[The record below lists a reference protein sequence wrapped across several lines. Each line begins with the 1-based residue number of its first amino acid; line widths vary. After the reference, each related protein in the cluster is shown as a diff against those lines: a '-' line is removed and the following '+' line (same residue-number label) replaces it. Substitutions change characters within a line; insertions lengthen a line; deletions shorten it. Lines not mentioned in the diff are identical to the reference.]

1 MKMLDTGDVSD
12 HPYLTQFQTFFDAI
26 DAGKDMALTNDV
38 FYQVIKLVGN
48 YGEIYERTLGPNTK
62 FNVPRGLNQPYTK
75 GGIQYA
81 PPFR

>member
-1 MKMLDTGDVSD
+1 
-12 HPYLTQFQTFFDAI
+12 
-26 DAGKDMALTNDV
+26 MALTNDV